1 MKYRA
6 DIDGL
11 RAVAIILVLIYHGG
25 IALFPAGFIG
35 VDVFFV
41 ISGFL
46 ITTIIQESLIQGNFS
61 LLDFYNRRLWRL
73 QPVFICC
80 LVLTTLCAVLFFLP
94 DDLIQY
100 SKSARKTSLFLANVY
115 FNKTT
120 TGYFAPDTQQLPL
133 LHTWSLAIEWQC
145 YLILPVVMYGLHR
158 LFRKQLMSIVC
169 LLTVLFFILCLY
181 SSQAQPAQTYYQFS
195 SRVFEFLIGACVALI
210 PLTTVAV
217 NRPLLNVAA
226 GFALSLIFY
235 FASIDHLV
243 LGYPNWYAFAV
254 CLATGFLL
262 ALGKFSPRQSCVK
275 LLSLKP
281 LVFIGLLSYSL
292 YIWHWPVFA
301 LLRYYRVVE
310 SPVILLAAYGFILL
324 MAYLSWKYIEQPARR
339 FKTLPFR
346 YAAVSLLLVPILLTH
361 LSARLIT
368 RYDGLPSRFSQELV
382 LIYQQLQ
389 QHASAQRPQCMSGDS
404 GVIDPRCLLGS
415 TQKNAK
421 TGLMIG
427 DSFSNHYWGFMDTL
441 GQNANVSIL
450 AQGISSCIVLPGI
463 YLYNWWHYKNQPYQ
477 QCYEQTQKYYRL
489 IQENQYDYVI
499 IGQLWSN
506 YIDDNIINELG
517 DERSLALTK
526 QRLEIALDKALALI
540 TASGAKPVL
549 INTSALM
556 EKNFHDCFFMHIKL
570 RQPYDPRQCN
580 FKLIISYSDQWFDQ
594 LFNKMQ
600 LKYPQLILIDPKKV
614 QCVNGL
620 CKADINGIPV
630 YRDVGHL
637 SDYAS
642 YYLGQQY
649 LHDFHNPLLTV
660 ARVN

>member
-25 IALFPAGFIG
+25 LAVFPSGFIG

-46 ITTIIQESLIQGNFS
+46 ITSIIHASLIKGHFS

-73 QPVFICC
+73 QPVFIAC
-80 LVLTTLCAVLFFLP
+80 LLLTSALALLFFLP

-100 SKSARKTSLFLANVY
+100 SKSARKTSLFLANIY

-120 TGYFAPDTQQLPL
+120 TGYFAADTQQLPL

-145 YLILPVVMYGLHR
+145 YLILPLLMYALHR
-158 LFRKQLMSIVC
+158 FFRQQLMSIVC
-169 LLTVLFFILCLY
+169 LLTVLCFILCLHD
-181 SSQAQPAQTYYQFS
+181 SKTQPAQTYYQLS
-195 SRVFEFLIGACVALI
+195 SRVFEFLIGACMALI
-210 PLTTVAV
+210 PLATVAV

-226 GFALSLIFY
+226 GGALSLIFY
-235 FASIDHLV
+235 VASLDHLV

-254 CLATGFLL
+254 CMATGFLL
-262 ALGKFSPRQSCVK
+262 ALGKFSPSQSCVK

-310 SPVILLAAYGFILL
+310 SPPVLCAAYGLILL
-324 MAYLSWKYIEQPARR
+324 MAYLSWTYIEQPTRR
-339 FKTLPFR
+339 FKTMPFR
-346 YAAVSLLLVPILLTH
+346 YTLLSLLLVPILLIH
-361 LSARLIT
+361 LSAQLIT
-368 RYDGLPSRFSQELV
+368 RYDGLPARFSQELV

-389 QHASAQRPQCMSGDS
+389 QYTSAQRPQCMNGDS
-404 GVIDPRCLLGS
+404 GAINPQCLLGS
-415 TQKNAK
+415 RQKNAQ

-427 DSFSNHYWGFMDTL
+427 DSFANHYWGFMDTL
-441 GQNANVSIL
+441 GQGANVSIL

-463 YLYNWWHYKNQPYQ
+463 YLYNWWHYKNQVYQ
-477 QCYEQTQKYYRL
+477 HCYEQTQKYYRL
-489 IQENQYDYVI
+489 IRENKYDYVL

-570 RQPYDPRQCN
+570 RQAYDPRQCN
-580 FKLIISYSDQWFDQ
+580 FKLIRSYSDQWFDQ
-594 LFNKMQ
+594 LFNKMRR
-600 LKYPQLILIDPKKV
+600 KYPQLILIDPKKV
-614 QCVNGL
+614 QCANGL

-642 YYLGQQY
+642 YHLGQQY
-649 LHDFHNPLLTV
+649 LQEFHNPLFSPAT
-660 ARVN
+660 N

>member
-1 MKYRA
+1 MRYRA

-11 RAVAIILVLIYHGG
+11 RAIAIILVLIYHGG
-25 IALFPAGFIG
+25 FSLFPAGFIG

-46 ITTIIQESLIQGNFS
+46 ITTIIHESLRKEHFS
-61 LLDFYNRRLWRL
+61 VLGFYNRRLWRL

-80 LVLTTLCAVLFFLP
+80 LLVTTLLAVLFFLP

-115 FNKTT
+115 FNKAT
-120 TGYFAPDTQQLPL
+120 TGYFSPDTQQLPL

-145 YLILPVVMYGLHR
+145 YLILPLVMYALHR
-158 LFRKQLMSIVC
+158 LFRNYLMVIVC
-169 LLTVLFFILCLY
+169 LLTVVCFSLCLHY
-181 SSQAQPAQTYYQFS
+181 SKTQPAQTYYQLP
-195 SRVFEFLIGACVALI
+195 SRIFEFLIGSCIALMPMKEVVI
-210 PLTTVAV
+210 NKRV
-217 NRPLLNVAA
+217 LNVA
-226 GFALSLIFY
+226 GGLALILIFY
-235 FASIDHLV
+235 FASIDHLL
-243 LGYPNWYAFAV
+243 LGYPNWYAFFV
-254 CLATGFLL
+254 CIATGFLL
-262 ALGKFSPRQSCVK
+262 ALGKFSPAQSCVK

-301 LLRYYRVVE
+301 LLRYYSVAEIPTV
-310 SPVILLAAYGFILL
+310 LLTAYGLIFVV
-324 MAYLSWKYIEQPARR
+324 AYLSWKYIEQPARR
-339 FKTLPFR
+339 FKTMQFPYTLM
-346 YAAVSLLLVPILLTH
+346 SLLLVPIVFIH
-361 LSARLIT
+361 LCAYLIT
-368 RYDGLPSRFSQELV
+368 SHNGLPSRFNKELV
-382 LIYQQLQ
+382 FIYQQLQ
-389 QHASAQRPQCMSGDS
+389 HYASAQRPRCMSGDI
-404 GVIDPRCLLGS
+404 GEINPQCLLGA
-415 TQKNAK
+415 TQQNSK

-463 YLYNWWHYKNQPYQ
+463 YLYNWWHYKNQLYLH
-477 QCYEQTQKYYRL
+477 CYEQTQKYYRM
-489 IQENQYDYVI
+489 IQENHYDYVI

-506 YIDDNIINELG
+506 YIDDNIINKPG

-526 QRLEIALDKALALI
+526 QRLEIALDTALALI

-556 EKNFHDCFFMHIKL
+556 QKNFHDCFFRHIKL
-570 RQPYDPRQCN
+570 RQPYDPKQCD
-580 FKLIISYSDQWFDQ
+580 FKLISSYSDQWFDQ
-594 LFNKMQ
+594 LFNKMKI
-600 LKYPQLILIDPKKV
+600 KYPQLILLDPKKV
-614 QCVNGL
+614 QCADGL

-630 YRDVGHL
+630 YRDVGHI

-642 YYLGQQY
+642 YHLGQRY
-649 LHDFHNPLLTV
+649 LKEFHNPLALPATF
-660 ARVN
+660 